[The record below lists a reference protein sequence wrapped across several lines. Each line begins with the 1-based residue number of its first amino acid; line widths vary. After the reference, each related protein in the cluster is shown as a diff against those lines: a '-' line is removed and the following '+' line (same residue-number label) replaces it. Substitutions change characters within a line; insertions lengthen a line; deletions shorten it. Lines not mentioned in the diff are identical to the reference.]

1 MSDKPI
7 ETAAEIAAKILPAQP
22 VTTGTKSVKQTQSD
36 TIDKLAAA
44 LSKAQ
49 SVITFAAKDTANP
62 FFKSKYADL
71 ASVWEACRKALT
83 DNGLSVIQS
92 PSAEGPKVTVTTTL
106 LHASGQY
113 ITSELTMTAAA
124 NTPQGVGS
132 TITYAR
138 RYALSSM
145 VGVAQDDDDGNA
157 ASKKV

>member
-1 MSDKPI
+1 M
-7 ETAAEIAAKILPAQP
+7 
-22 VTTGTKSVKQTQSD
+22 KSIKQTQSEA
-36 TIDKLAAA
+36 IDKLGTA

-49 SVITFAAKDTANP
+49 SCITFAAKDTANP

-83 DNGLSVIQS
+83 DNGLAVIQS
-92 PSAEGPKVTVTTTL
+92 PSAEGPKVTVLTTL

-113 ITSELTMTAAA
+113 IASELTMVAAA

-132 TITYAR
+132 AITYAR

-157 ASKKV
+157 ASKKA